1 MLARLRNNFYL
12 AMISLVGLIITLFVT
27 PYGIYR
33 LLSGNLVVGIADLLI
48 VLSSII
54 AVIYAWRSGDTV
66 RPGQFMA
73 VTFCVGALIVC
84 FNLKTNGVFWI
95 YPFLVFIFLLVSPL
109 TAVVLSMLM
118 LGILIVADLL
128 EPGMIFQS
136 HYQLLAFAV
145 TAFISSFF
153 AYVFA
158 YRTQLQRSELKQLA
172 SIDSL
177 TGAGNRHTLN
187 AELELAIQLKQR
199 LQTQFG
205 VILFDLDH
213 FKQINDNYGHR
224 TGDDILVQLVPLI
237 SSVLRQSDRVFRY
250 GGEEFLVLLRDIN
263 AADLPHL
270 AEKTR
275 LNVERRLLLPDG
287 KPVTLSAGIAM
298 LQPDEDWEQWLHRAD
313 MALYQAKNNG
323 RNQVVAA

>member
-1 MLARLRNNFYL
+1 MLARLRDNFYL
-12 AMISLVGLIITLFVT
+12 AMISLVGLMIVLFIT
-27 PYGIYR
+27 PYGFYR
-33 LLSGNLVVGIADLLI
+33 LFTGNLVVGIADLFI
-48 VLSSII
+48 VLSAII
-54 AVIYAWRSGDTV
+54 AVIYAWRTGDTV
-66 RPGQFMA
+66 RPGQFLA
-73 VTFCVGALIVC
+73 VVFCIGALIVC
-84 FNLKTNGVFWI
+84 FSLGTNGVFWI
-95 YPFLVFIFLLVSPL
+95 YPLLVFIFFLVSPL

-118 LGILIVADLL
+118 LAILLITDLL
-128 EPGMIFQS
+128 APGTIFES
-136 HYQLLAFAV
+136 HYQLIAFGS
-145 TAFISSFF
+145 TAFICSFF

-172 SIDSL
+172 GIDSL

-187 AELELAIQLKQR
+187 TELELAVQLKQR
-199 LQTQFG
+199 LQSNFG

-224 TGDDILVQLVPLI
+224 TGDQILVQLVPLI

-263 AADLPHL
+263 AEDLPLL
-270 AEKTR
+270 AEKIR
-275 LNVERRLLLPDG
+275 QNVERRLLLPDA

-298 LQPDEDWEQWLHRAD
+298 LQSGEDWEQWLHRAD
-313 MALYQAKNNG
+313 MALYQAKHNG

>member
-1 MLARLRNNFYL
+1 MLTRLRNNFYL

-54 AVIYAWRSGDTV
+54 AVIYAWRTDDTV
-66 RPGQFMA
+66 RPGKFLA
-73 VTFCVGALIVC
+73 VAFCIGALIVC
-84 FNLKTNGVFWI
+84 FNLGTNGVFWI
-95 YPFLVFIFLLVSPL
+95 YPLLVFIFFLVSPL

-118 LGILIVADLL
+118 LSVLIIADLL
-128 EPGMIFQS
+128 APGVIFES
-136 HYQLLAFAV
+136 HYQLLAFGS

-187 AELELAIQLKQR
+187 AELELAMQLNQR
-199 LQTQFG
+199 LQTNFG

-224 TGDDILVQLVPLI
+224 TGDEILVQLVPLI

-263 AADLPHL
+263 AADLPQL
-270 AEKTR
+270 AEKIR

-287 KPVTLSAGIAM
+287 KPVTLSAGVAM

>member
-48 VLSSII
+48 VLSSVI
-54 AVIYAWRSGDTV
+54 AVIYAWRTGDTV

-73 VTFCVGALIVC
+73 VTFCVGVLIVC
-84 FNLKTNGVFWI
+84 FSLKTNGVFWI

-270 AEKTR
+270 AEKIR